1 MRKLSHFLGLDVT
14 LFDFKHWNPISQAI
28 LLSQAWTI
36 LSPPVQVLSL
46 QWYVLVMVF
55 SNSPRVEYK
64 ILMSVVPCRMIRV
77 ACFCAIQ
84 LQLARRFSWFLITG
98 VILHKT
104 MELPQ
109 DDGDDGAD
117 DDGADDDDYSGD
129 DDDNDST
136 EAQDGECRVLFCEY
150 RLP

>member
-1 MRKLSHFLGLDVT
+1 
-14 LFDFKHWNPISQAI
+14 
-28 LLSQAWTI
+28 
-36 LSPPVQVLSL
+36 
-46 QWYVLVMVF
+46 
-55 SNSPRVEYK
+55 
-64 ILMSVVPCRMIRV
+64 
-77 ACFCAIQ
+77 
-84 LQLARRFSWFLITG
+84 
-98 VILHKT
+98 